1 MSRPLGLTMCLDK
14 PPVLWTPS
22 SEDLVDQKTGII
34 QPFSDRALSSCAVLR
49 CVMGA
54 REAKWVTSRPV
65 SEELT
70 TPGRT
75 GVDRFNT
82 SWLSRQKG

>member
-1 MSRPLGLTMCLDK
+1 MCLDK

-22 SEDLVDQKTGII
+22 SEDLVDQKARII
-34 QPFSDRALSSCAVLR
+34 QSFNDRALSPWTVLR

-82 SWLSRQKG
+82 SWLSGQKG